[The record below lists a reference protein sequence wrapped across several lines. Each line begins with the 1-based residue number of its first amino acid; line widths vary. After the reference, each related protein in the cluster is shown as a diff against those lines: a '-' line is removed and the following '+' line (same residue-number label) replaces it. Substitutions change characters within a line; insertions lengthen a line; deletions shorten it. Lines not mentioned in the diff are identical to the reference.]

1 MNVEQKKTI
10 NKILREIGKSKK
22 IALTNM
28 DWLLKNMHPYFFIT
42 FGPEKNALFN
52 LCANLHTL
60 GENRQLVLRDTYEK
74 LIVATVNR
82 PGTLFKTLDSIKGKD
97 IMYAEMIHS
106 DKFLLD
112 QDGEL
117 ELQKFHF
124 KIGKEE
130 QEPSL
135 FFRGKGLVLKKLQEN
150 YPEFQFRE
158 FDHIFKVFLKN
169 NRDYVTLSPPLRVAR
184 AMWLYQSAIRQG
196 GAFLDVE
203 PTKNEKGQDETR
215 LVFSVINPLF
225 EGYLGELIE
234 IFYRLNIATQ
244 RNYIVETE
252 DNGQRITILSAYITT
267 RDGKLIQKDMPIY
280 SALESELYNTKLI
293 NIKDRTYYEL
303 VMDKVLTG
311 PEGSLLSA
319 ITTFVHTNMAHS
331 FPYRFDWE
339 ETQEA
344 FFSHLRLTKELIDL
358 FYKKFNPDS
367 KKPVDKKDMEKEYDR
382 LQSII
387 DEYNTGHASLDETRK
402 IMFNAALLFIKY
414 TLKTNFFVKFKKA
427 LSFRIDPHYMEYL
440 PMEIK
445 DNLPPDLPFR
455 ITFFYHRHGSGYHFG
470 FSDIARGGF
479 RTIIA
484 KGKDDFVSAMETIF
498 KEAMVL
504 AHTQHLKNKDI
515 YQGGSK
521 LAVVMKAFDLK
532 DDKNV
537 TNRLYN
543 LQRGIINAFLDI
555 YVTHDGKPV
564 DPLVVDYYGED
575 EPVEIGPDEN
585 MHDSMIEYMANRAIE
600 REYIL
605 GSGIISSK
613 EIGINHKEYGVTS
626 LGVWKFVEQA
636 LKEQGIDPGADPF
649 SVKITGGPY
658 GDVAGNELRILLKN
672 CPNVRIT
679 SITDISGAL
688 YDPTG
693 INKEELN
700 KLIHKKDID
709 SFPPDKLN
717 EGAFLLYS
725 REHKRD
731 GLIDRFKKIVRDKK
745 NVQEKWVSSDDFHA
759 EFENLIF
766 SHYTDVFLPCG
777 GRPETINDDNWERL
791 FDKDQ
796 NPTTK
801 AIIEGANSFIS
812 PSAREKIQ
820 GKGIVILK
828 DSSANKCGVIC
839 SSYEIIGG
847 LLMNDKEFLNHKSA
861 YVKDVLSILEKRA
874 VDEAK
879 VIFQRYNHPQNEL
892 LYTEISNEISYE
904 INELTD
910 QIFEYLIAHPESFSK
925 AYYKKLLL
933 VHLPDFVQKRKK
945 FRDRVKNLP
954 FKYRAAIVS
963 TEIATRSIYSGGFD
977 VPFEEKLKQ
986 FARRCCS

>member
-1 MNVEQKKTI
+1 MYIEQEKTI
-10 NKILREIGKSKK
+10 NKILRDIGKFKNVAMS
-22 IALTNM
+22 NM
-28 DWLLKNMHPYFFIT
+28 NWLLENMHPYFFIT
-42 FGPEKNALFN
+42 FGPEKNALLN

-60 GENRQLVLRDTYEK
+60 GENFRLILRDTSEK
-74 LIVATVNR
+74 FIVATVNR
-82 PGTLFKTLDSIKGKD
+82 PGTLFKTLDSIKDKD
-97 IMYAEMIHS
+97 TIYAEMIHS
-106 DKFLLD
+106 DKFLPN

-124 KIGKEE
+124 KTNEKKEA
-130 QEPSL
+130 PSL
-135 FFRGKGLVLKKLQEN
+135 FFRGKGMVRKKLQEN
-150 YPEFQFRE
+150 YPDFQFKE
-158 FDHIFKVFLKN
+158 FDHIFNVFLKN
-169 NRDYVTLSPPLRVAR
+169 NRDYVTLSPSLRVAR

-244 RNYIVETE
+244 RNYIVEAE
-252 DNGQRITILSAYITT
+252 DDEQRITILSAYITT
-267 RDGKLIQKDMPIY
+267 RDGKLIKKDMPIY
-280 SALESELYNTKLI
+280 SALESELYNTKLV
-293 NIKDRTYYEL
+293 NIKDRVYYGL
-303 VMDKVLTG
+303 VTENVLTG

-339 ETQEA
+339 ETQDA
-344 FFSHLRLTKELIDL
+344 FFSHLQLTKDLIDL

-367 KKPVDKKDMEKEYDR
+367 EKKIDNKELEKEYKR

-387 DEYNTGHASLDETRK
+387 DDYNTGHAFLDETRK
-402 IMFNAALLFIKY
+402 IMFKAALLFIKY
-414 TLKTNFFVKFKKA
+414 TLKTNFFVKYKKA
-427 LSFRIDPHYMEYL
+427 LSFRLDPHYMEAL
-440 PMEIK
+440 PQEIN
-445 DNLPPDLPFR
+445 DNLPSNLPFR

-484 KGKDDFVSAMETIF
+484 KDKDDFVSAMNTIF
-498 KEAMVL
+498 KEGMVL

-521 LAVVMKAFDLK
+521 LAVVMRAFDLK
-532 DDKNV
+532 DEKST

-543 LQRGIINAFLDI
+543 LQRGIINAFFDI
-555 YVTHDGKPV
+555 YVTRNGKPL
-564 DPLVVDYYGED
+564 DPRVVDYYGED
-575 EPVEIGPDEN
+575 EPIEIGPDEN
-585 MHDSMIEYMANRAIE
+585 LHSSMIEYMADRAIE

-605 GSGIISSK
+605 GSGVISSK
-613 EIGINHKEYGVTS
+613 KIGISHKEYGVTS

-636 LKEQGIDPGADPF
+636 LKEQGIDPGSDSF
-649 SVKITGGPY
+649 SAKMTGGPY
-658 GDVAGNELRILLKN
+658 GDVAGNEIKELLKN

-688 YDPTG
+688 YDPKG
-693 INKEELN
+693 INKEELG

-709 SFPPDKLN
+709 SFPPNKLN

-725 REHKRD
+725 NERKRD
-731 GLIDRFKKIVRDKK
+731 GLIDRFKKVTRDNKGI
-745 NVQEKWVSSDDFHA
+745 QENWVSSDDFHA

-766 SHYTDVFLPCG
+766 SHYTDVFIPCG
-777 GRPETINDDNWERL
+777 GRPETINDDNWEKL
-791 FDKDQ
+791 FAKDH

-820 GKGIVILK
+820 RKGIVILK

-847 LLMNDKEFLNHKSA
+847 LLMSDKEFMDNKNA

-879 VIFQRYNHPQNEL
+879 IIFQRYKQSKNAL
-892 LYTEISNEISYE
+892 LYTDISNEISHE
-904 INELTD
+904 INDLTN
-910 QIFEYLIAHPESFSK
+910 QIFEYLVSHPESLSK
-925 AYYKKLLL
+925 SYYKKVLLA
-933 VHLPDFVQKRKK
+933 HLPDFIQKRKK
-945 FRDRVKNLP
+945 FRDRIKNLP
-954 FKYRAAIVS
+954 FKYRAAIIS

-977 VPFEEKLKQ
+977 APFEVKLEQ